1 MNNFWDIEFD
11 IDELFLDEDFVDGL
25 IKLGFT
31 QRTKYFFVKEVV
43 NNFGN
48 IIPDG
53 LCIDLKEKKIHYFP
67 EPDCSVNYD
76 IDEPNIDK
84 IDKFIRNHII

>member
-1 MNNFWDIEFD
+1 MIDFWDIEFD
-11 IDELFLDEDFVDGL
+11 IDELFLDEDFIEGL
-25 IKLGFT
+25 LKLGFNP
-31 QRTKYFFVKEVV
+31 RTKFFYVKEIV

-53 LCIDLKEKKIHYFP
+53 LCIDLKSKKIYYFP

-76 IDEPNIDK
+76 IDEPDIAK
-84 IDKFIRNHII
+84 IDKFIRNNII

>member
-1 MNNFWDIEFD
+1 MSNFWDIEFD
-11 IDELFLDEDFVDGL
+11 IDELFLDIDFLEGL

-31 QRTKYFFVKEVV
+31 QKTKYFFVKEVV

-48 IIPDG
+48 VISDG

-76 IDEPNIDK
+76 INEPDIDT